1 MFTLLVAILI
11 VVMLLMRMRV
21 ESYDFR
27 KMKVDAMEIVDR
39 AGKIDKFS
47 ESDVE
52 ALESIIAPVMMM
64 NDDDAKVFETVL
76 EYMKKDDVERVR
88 DILFIY
94 FDMYIKARP

>member
-27 KMKVDAMEIVDR
+27 KMKADAMEIVDR
-39 AGKIDKFS
+39 AGKNDKFS
-47 ESDVE
+47 ESDVQ

>member
-27 KMKVDAMEIVDR
+27 KMKADAMEIVDR

-52 ALESIIAPVMMM
+52 ALESIIAPVMTM
-64 NDDDAKVFETVL
+64 NDDDAKLFEAVL

-94 FDMYIKARP
+94 FDMYIKGLP

>member
-76 EYMKKDDVERVR
+76 EYLKKDDVERVR

>member
-1 MFTLLVAILI
+1 
-11 VVMLLMRMRV
+11 MRMRV

-27 KMKVDAMEIVDR
+27 KMKADAMEIVDR
-39 AGKIDKFS
+39 AGKNDKFS
-47 ESDVE
+47 ESDVQ